1 MAKNKIRAKLD
12 SLSVTQ
18 PPISYEAQTLT
29 TSQKSQARE
38 NIAAISYET
47 QSLSSTQKEQTRN
60 NIGAGNSETIIVNDV
75 VIAAS
80 SWVSDSTYADYPYK
94 ADIAITGCTENHYP
108 QVTMGMTE
116 ATSGNYAPICNSS
129 AGIVSI
135 WAKTAPTSAIT
146 VSTIVCTKIK

>member
-12 SLSVTQ
+12 SLEIVQSPV
-18 PPISYEAQTLT
+18 SYEVQTLT
-29 TSQKSQARE
+29 TNQKTQARE

-47 QSLSSTQKEQTRN
+47 QSLSSSQKEQTRN

-75 VIAAS
+75 IVAAS
-80 SWVSDSTYADYPYK
+80 AWVSDSTYADYPYK
-94 ADIAITGCTENHYP
+94 ANIAITGCTANHYP
-108 QVTMGMTE
+108 QVTMGMAE
-116 ATSGNYAPICNSS
+116 ATSGNYAPVCNSD

-146 VSTIVCTKIK
+146 ISTIVCTKIK